1 MKPVRTSLGT
11 ERRGVR
17 VTQSVV
23 WREAGAETY
32 DVETTGPA
40 SGVGGEHKGG
50 ILAGGH
56 VSSLS
61 RWLNRATSY

>member
-11 ERRGVR
+11 ERGGLR

-32 DVETTGPA
+32 VETTVPA
-40 SGVGGEHKGG
+40 SGVGGEHEGG

-56 VSSLS
+56 ASSLS